1 MPKRNKISISD
12 IQNSKY
18 FIPNEEINKFTKS
31 ELNLSWFDLETKVY
45 NLADKLNIENKVIDE
60 TKIITSKNIKL
71 NFNKIQKQI
80 LLKWFESA
88 RLAYNATIYYFK
100 QDKNNLHT
108 FFTARREVK
117 KTFPEYINLFNEKYY
132 VPCLIIDNAINDVC
146 KARKTSFALLKK
158 GEISHFNLKYK
169 KYTKDKQS
177 IVLEKTTFNDKINC
191 FYPTNFKKNII
202 DLKFNKIKKTVNSF
216 SCKTKEY
223 YDKFL
228 NSVINKSK
236 KNIDLNLKSSSSILK
251 ENIECDSRLSYNR
264 LNNTF
269 ILHTPKEQVI
279 KSFKKKDNIC
289 SIDPGNKT
297 FLTVYDPE
305 GKTIKICSRDTE
317 SKNLKFNLMKN
328 VIKRKELHKY
338 INSKFTNNLVNEIK
352 EEYIKSKFKIKKYYN
367 RLTLRIQN
375 IVKELHYKSANF
387 LCANYSTIIL
397 GKLSIQGITSKEG
410 KLQPNEKLF
419 SYAISHDKF
428 RTILKQKALKYG
440 SKVHIVC
447 EGNTSKTCGACGTV
461 KEIKNNRVYKCEVCK
476 SVIDRDINGAR
487 NILIKHQHL
496 IC

>member
-18 FIPNEEINKFTKS
+18 FIPNEEINKFTRS

-45 NLADKLNIENKVIDE
+45 TLADKLSIENKVIE
-60 TKIITSKNIKL
+60 EIKITTSKNIKL
-71 NFNKIQKQI
+71 TFNKIQKQI

-100 QDKNNLHT
+100 HNKLCS
-108 FFTARREVK
+108 FFTVRREVK
-117 KTFPEYINLFNEKYY
+117 KIFPEYINLFNEKYY

-146 KARKTSFALLKK
+146 KAYKSTIALLKK
-158 GEISHFNLKYK
+158 GEITHFKLKYK

-177 IVLEKTTFNDKINC
+177 IVLEKTTFNDKLNC
-191 FYPTNFKKNII
+191 FYPTNFKRNII
-202 DLKFNKIKKTVNSF
+202 DLKFKKVENTINSF
-216 SCKTKEY
+216 SNKTKEY
-223 YDKFL
+223 YNKFL
-228 NSVINKSK
+228 NSVIDKSK

-251 ENIECDSRLSYNR
+251 ENIVCDSRLSYNR

-269 ILHTPKEQVI
+269 ILHTPKEQII
-279 KSFKKKDNIC
+279 KRFKKKDNVC
-289 SIDPGNKT
+289 AIDPGNKT
-297 FLTVYDPE
+297 FLTVYDPD
-305 GKTIKICSRDTE
+305 GKTVKICSRDTKSE
-317 SKNLKFNLMKN
+317 NLKFNLIKN
-328 VIKRKELHKY
+328 VIKRKEIHKY
-338 INSKFTNNLVNEIK
+338 INSKFAVKLINDNK
-352 EEYIKSKFKIKKYYN
+352 EGYFKSKSKIKKYYN

-387 LCANYSTIIL
+387 LCKNYSTIIL

-410 KLQPNEKLF
+410 KLQSNEKLF

-447 EGNTSKTCGACGTV
+447 EGNTSKTCGACGNV

>member
-18 FIPNEEINKFTKS
+18 FIPNEEVNKFTKRQ
-31 ELNLSWFDLETKVY
+31 LNLSWFDLETKVY
-45 NLADKLNIENKVIDE
+45 TLADKINNIENKIIDE
-60 TKIITSKNIKL
+60 IKITTSKNIKL
-71 NFNKIQKQI
+71 TFNKIQKQI

-100 QDKNNLHT
+100 NNKLCS

-117 KTFPEYINLFNEKYY
+117 KILPEYINLFNEKYY

-146 KARKTSFALLKK
+146 KAYKSTIALLKK
-158 GEISHFNLKYK
+158 GEITHFKLKYK
-169 KYTKDKQS
+169 KYTKNKQS
-177 IVLEKTTFNDKINC
+177 IVLEKTTFNKTLNC
-191 FYPTNFKKNII
+191 FYPTNFKKNIL
-202 DLKFNKIKKTVNSF
+202 DLKFNNIKNTINSF
-216 SCKTKEY
+216 SNKTKEY

-228 NSVINKSK
+228 NSVIEKSK

-251 ENIECDSRLSYNR
+251 ENIKCDSRLSYNR

-269 ILHTPKEQVI
+269 ILHTPKEQII

-289 SIDPGNKT
+289 AIDPGNKT
-297 FLTVYDPE
+297 FLTIYDPE
-305 GKTIKICSRDTE
+305 GKSIKICNRD
-317 SKNLKFNLMKN
+317 KKLKFNLMKN
-328 VIKRKELHKY
+328 VIKRKEIHKY
-338 INSKFTNNLVNEIK
+338 INSKFTKKLVNKNK
-352 EEYIKSKFKIKKYYN
+352 EEYIKPKSKINKYYN

-387 LCANYSTIIL
+387 LCKNYSTIIL

-410 KLQPNEKLF
+410 NLQSNEKLF

-447 EGNTSKTCGACGTV
+447 EGNTSKTCGACGNV